1 MRAVRLQSMISVLIE
16 VRNITDKL
24 SPQRVLAVKLLLML
38 NDGSKSNS
46 DIDLY
51 AAGTCIDRLQA
62 MVYTPWGRVSY
73 VYTS

>member
-1 MRAVRLQSMISVLIE
+1 MISVLIE
-16 VRNITDKL
+16 VRIITDKP

-51 AAGTCIDRLQA
+51 AAGTCID
-62 MVYTPWGRVSY
+62 
-73 VYTS
+73 

>member
-16 VRNITDKL
+16 VRNIIDKP

-46 DIDLY
+46 DIDLN
-51 AAGTCIDRLQA
+51 AAGTCID
-62 MVYTPWGRVSY
+62 
-73 VYTS
+73 

>member
-16 VRNITDKL
+16 VRIITDKP

-46 DIDLY
+46 DIDLN
-51 AAGTCIDRLQA
+51 AAGTCID
-62 MVYTPWGRVSY
+62 
-73 VYTS
+73 